1 MTIDEAIIHAEE
13 KGKELLKK
21 DSCNKCAEDH
31 FQLASWLRELKILR
45 EKTEDDLK

>member
-21 DSCNKCAEDH
+21 DSCSKCAEDH

-45 EKTEDDLK
+45 KKMEDDLK